1 MTTWTEEDLARFI
14 AEGGQIDD
22 PGYAEAVT
30 QAQAL
35 PASSTAKRGQPEHDE
50 QVALFR
56 WAEMQSGG
64 IPELALLFAI
74 PNGGD
79 RHPAVAAKLKAEGVK
94 KGVPDI
100 CLPVARR
107 GYHALYIEMK
117 APGGRVKPEQREW
130 HIKLQGC
137 ENRVEVCIG
146 WESAKDVL
154 LDYLK

>member
-1 MTTWTEEDLARFI
+1 MNWTDEDLARFL

-22 PGYAEAVT
+22 PDYTQAVT
-30 QAQAL
+30 LAL
-35 PASSTAKRGQPEHDE
+35 ATPSTVKRGQPEHDE

-56 WAEMQSGG
+56 WADMQIGM
-64 IPELALLFAI
+64 IPELDLMYAI
-74 PNGGD
+74 PNGGA
-79 RHPAVAAKLKAEGVK
+79 RHKAVAGKMKAEGQK

-100 CLPVARR
+100 HLPVAR
-107 GYHALYIEMK
+107 GGHHSLYIEMK

-130 HIKLQGC
+130 HTKLQAQG
-137 ENRVEVCIG
+137 NRVEVCIG